1 MFKTKE
7 KFKKITA
14 FFISLL
20 LSLFLFLNIL
30 PSPVFADNDDETN
43 VTSELKTSTDTQI
56 KEKYKHYI
64 CEYKFI
70 LHKNQ
75 TKPKDFREATYTVE
89 WEDGLII
96 KCHNKEDKGK
106 ENTSFDIAFPDIDK
120 NNTFKYF
127 TTTSDGKGSNL
138 KTYKTE
144 YGTSWSDKV
153 DFKKVGSDSIMGTR
167 YIVLFAQW
175 SETEKPV
182 IKIPTSLSE
191 IDLKNYELYITKSW
205 SWFYTWICDI
215 YGAGVTGHMNS
226 ILEFD
231 VENKKTITGSV
242 WERCMGICGILLPLA
257 YVLIIL
263 YFLIDLMSLLSTE
276 MFNLERLF
284 KSIIKLTL
292 LFIVVQYLPEI
303 LSGVLQLCNVFT
315 KKVNVLAKEIAD
327 NSADLDVLKSW
338 AEKLDDDPFFLTKL
352 KYFGEIVVYYI
363 LFLAVK
369 FSVYTVLVS
378 RILEIGIRAALMP
391 LAIPDILTNG
401 MHSEGYMYIK
411 KFLAVCFYG
420 AVVAFI
426 CVFYN
431 LAHEIPGLGVLLS
444 RIVLSLTL
452 MMLLKQSRGVVDN
465 IFGVH

>member
-30 PSPVFADNDDETN
+30 PSSVFADNDDETN

-70 LHKNQ
+70 LHKNR
-75 TKPKDFREATYTVE
+75 TNPKDFREATYTVE

-96 KCHNKEDKGK
+96 KCHNKEDEGK
-106 ENTSFDIAFPDIDK
+106 ENTSFDIAFPDVDK

-144 YGTSWSDKV
+144 YGTSWSDKA

-175 SETEKPV
+175 SETEKPA

-215 YGAGVTGHMNS
+215 YGRGVTGYIDS
-226 ILEFD
+226 ILIFD
-231 VENKKTITGSV
+231 TSSDSKTITASV
-242 WERCMGICGILLPLA
+242 WKRCMQIYSILLPLA

-263 YFLIDLMSLLSTE
+263 YFLIDLTSLLSAE

-315 KKVNVLAKEIAD
+315 KEIAG
-327 NSADLDVLKSW
+327 NNADLDTLKSW
-338 AEKLDDDPFFLTKL
+338 ATKLDDDPFFLTKL
-352 KYFGEIVVYYI
+352 KYFGEIVVYHI

-369 FSVYTVLVS
+369 FSTFTILVS

-401 MHSEGYMYIK
+401 MHSEGFMYIK

-426 CVFYN
+426 CWLYN
-431 LAHEIPGLGVLLS
+431 LAPEIPGVGVFLS
-444 RIVLSLTL
+444 RIILSLTL
-452 MMLLKQSRGVVDN
+452 MMLLKQSRGVADN

>member
-1 MFKTKE
+1 MLKTEE
-7 KFKKITA
+7 KLKKITA
-14 FFISLL
+14 FFMSLL
-20 LSLFLFLNIL
+20 LSLFLFFNIL
-30 PSPVFADNDDETN
+30 PSPVFADEGDETN
-43 VTSELKTSTDTQI
+43 VTSQLKTSTDAKI

-70 LHKNQ
+70 LHKNRNN
-75 TKPKDFREATYTVE
+75 PKDFREATFTVE
-89 WEDGLII
+89 WEDGLIV
-96 KCHNKEDKGK
+96 KCHNKEDEGK

-120 NNTFKYF
+120 NNTFKCF
-127 TTTSDGKGSNL
+127 TITSDGKGSNL

-144 YGTSWSDKV
+144 YDTSWSNKV
-153 DFKKVGSDSIMGTR
+153 DFKKVGSDSIIGTR

-175 SETEKPV
+175 SETEKTT
-182 IKIPTSLSE
+182 IEIPTSIGE
-191 IDLKNYELYITKSW
+191 INLENYELYITKSW

-215 YGAGVTGHMNS
+215 YGAGATGHMDS
-226 ILEFD
+226 VLEFNTSPD
-231 VENKKTITGSV
+231 SKTVTASV
-242 WERCMGICGILLPLA
+242 WNLCMKIYDILLPLA
-257 YVLIIL
+257 YVLIVL

-284 KSIIKLTL
+284 KSIIKLAL
-292 LFIVVQYLPEI
+292 LFLIVQCLPEI

-315 KKVNVLAKEIAD
+315 KQIVG
-327 NSADLDVLKSW
+327 NSADLSVLTSW
-338 AEKLDDDPFFLTKL
+338 AEKLDDDPSFLTKL

-369 FSVYTVLVS
+369 FSIYTILVS

-391 LAIPDILTNG
+391 LAISDILTNG

-411 KFLAVCFYG
+411 KFLAICFYG

-426 CVFYN
+426 CALYN
-431 LAHEIPGLGVLLS
+431 LAPEISGLGVFFS
-444 RIVLSLTL
+444 RIILSLTL
-452 MMLLKQSRGVVDN
+452 MMLLKQSRSVVDN